1 MSNTA
6 DEPLKL
12 AVIGDGHLRIHRSS
26 TEIKRRV
33 CNLGTWL
40 EAWTVFCRVL
50 VDAAPELAPDVL
62 QYQSI
67 ITEASAKYSEDA
79 WLTYDRRFRMA
90 LAAQPHRFAWGVIDP
105 NLWQSCMTGKALP
118 SCPRCRLSHPTPGP
132 FCPFGQGLHPLR
144 RSAVEARPAKRYS
157 PTAENRFAET
167 STPDRAIPRSIPA
180 LTFAFRAEET
190 TPPTHAAQVTP
201 KPRPPL
207 PETPNKL
214 IHPPLHALIH
224 TLVHVQRL
232 CSLLSRHPEKS
243 ISNYVSQGMSQGFAV
258 GFRSQSAPLARLCS
272 SSNHP
277 SALRNRQFVST
288 YLQSSCDSSQTA
300 GPFTQPPFPH
310 MYVSGLGIV
319 PKKNGKLRVIHD
331 LSSPDGESV
340 NDGVPRED
348 FSPEYATVDMAISH
362 IMAVGPGAYLTKVD
376 VRSAFRLCP
385 VHPADWFLLGI
396 CWEKHYYY
404 DRVLPFGLR
413 SAPYIFNKFA
423 DGLQWILQDT
433 GNLPCVIH
441 YLDDFL
447 DITTANQAQ
456 AQHHHD
462 LKHLSN
468 SSASS

>member
-6 DEPLKL
+6 DEHLNL

-40 EAWTVFCRVL
+40 EVWTVFCHVL
-50 VDAAPELAPDVL
+50 DAAPELAPDVL
-62 QYQSI
+62 QYHYQSI

-105 NLWQSCMTGKALP
+105 NLWQLCMTGKALP

-132 FCPFGQGLHPLR
+132 FCPF
-144 RSAVEARPAKRYS
+144 RSGPSLAPSFGSEGPSRQTIFTHSGKPVCRNFNTGS
-157 PTAENRFAET
+157 CN
-167 STPDRAIPRSIPA
+167 STQCTRAA
-180 LTFAFRAEET
+180 LTFAFRAGET
-190 TPPTHAAQVTP
+190 TSTPPTHAAPVTP

-207 PETPNKL
+207 PETPNEL
-214 IHPPLHALIH
+214 IHPPLNALIH
-224 TLVHVQRL
+224 TPFMYSVCAPSYLIIL
-232 CSLLSRHPEKS
+232 INPIPL
-243 ISNYVSQGMSQGFAV
+243 MSPRTCPRAFAV
-258 GFRSQSAPLARLCS
+258 GFRSPSAPLARLCS

-319 PKKNGKLRVIHD
+319 PKKNRKLRVIHD

-340 NDGVPRED
+340 NDGIPRED

-362 IMAVGPGAYLTKVD
+362 NNIIMAVGPGAYLTKVD
-376 VRSAFRLCP
+376 VRNAFRLCP
-385 VHPADWFLLGI
+385 VRPADWFLLGI
-396 CWEKHYYY
+396 YWEKH
-404 DRVLPFGLR
+404 
-413 SAPYIFNKFA
+413 
-423 DGLQWILQDT
+423 
-433 GNLPCVIH
+433 
-441 YLDDFL
+441 
-447 DITTANQAQ
+447 
-456 AQHHHD
+456 
-462 LKHLSN
+462 
-468 SSASS
+468 